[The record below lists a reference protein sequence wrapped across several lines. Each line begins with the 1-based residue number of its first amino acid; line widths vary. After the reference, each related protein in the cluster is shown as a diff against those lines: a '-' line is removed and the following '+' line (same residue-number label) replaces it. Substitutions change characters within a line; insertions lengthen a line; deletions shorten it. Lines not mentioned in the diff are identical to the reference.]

1 MDRNIQFLKVYRM
14 SWKLKT
20 LTVKLH
26 HGFRQSVIMNG
37 SKLGRKTQ
45 SAILYTSHRLQ
56 NHMF

>member
-1 MDRNIQFLKVYRM
+1 MDQDIQFLKEYRM

-26 HGFRQSVIMNG
+26 HGFGQSVIMNG

-45 SAILYTSHRLQ
+45 SAILYTSHILQ